1 MDIGII
7 IGLVVLIFSAI
18 LHEVMHGI
26 AAEKLGDPTA
36 RLAGRI
42 TLNPIPHIDPFMTIL
57 LPAMMLIFSNGAFAF
72 GAAKPVPVNPLF
84 LKDGRKDMALVA
96 LAGPLTN
103 IFLAIVAAFLLP
115 TLGGTSPI
123 MELILRYV
131 VIYNIILGLLN
142 LIPIPPLDGSKFFTI
157 VLPEEMAIKYQAIAP
172 FGFFILLSLFFF
184 TPVGDWFNAVILQVL
199 RFFGAL

>member
-1 MDIGII
+1 MEVI

-18 LHEVMHGI
+18 MHEVMHGI
-26 AAEKLGDPTA
+26 AAERLGDPTA

-42 TLNPIPHIDPFMTIL
+42 TLNPLPHIDPFMTIL
-57 LPAMMLIFSNGAFAF
+57 LPALMLAVSHGSFAF

-103 IFLAIVAAFLLP
+103 LFLAVIAALLLP
-115 TLGGTSPI
+115 TLGGYSPI
-123 MELILRYV
+123 IELILKYIV
-131 VIYNIILGLLN
+131 VYNIILGLLN

-157 VLPEEMAIKYQAIAP
+157 ILPEEMSIKYQAIAP

-184 TPVGDWFNAVILQVL
+184 TPMGDWFNAVIVQTL